1 MLKGNY
7 VKCKDEMF
15 GPHERSPQSW
25 KTLSLGFSVCK
36 VGGSISLTEW
46 SFFWDLCFNNLGIVL
61 KQQQQSE

>member
-36 VGGSISLTEW
+36 VGGSISFT
-46 SFFWDLCFNNLGIVL
+46 G
-61 KQQQQSE
+61 